1 MSKKIYLSPSN
12 QDGNMYAVNGT
23 VSEMEQCNRFADA
36 AKKALERCGFE
47 VKKAPE
53 GQKMSVS
60 IAESNRWG
68 ADLHIPIHTNACTN
82 TGTGTAG
89 GTIVFVYS
97 TADNTNMALATPIYK
112 AVQAVTPGK
121 TEYGVRAFPD
131 LSELNGTTC
140 TAVYIE
146 VDFHDNPP
154 IAKWLVE
161 NVQTVG
167 EAIAKGVCEG
177 YGVKYV
183 PPTSATTA
191 TAGKTDTGK
200 SGTFYRVQV
209 GAFSDKTL
217 AEHFLQTVKEKGFPN
232 AFLVE
237 VKK

>member
-12 QDGNMYAVNGT
+12 QDGNMYAVGN
-23 VSEMEQCNRFADA
+23 VSEMEQCNKFANA
-36 AKKALERCGFE
+36 AKAALERCGFI

-60 IAESNRWG
+60 IAESNAWG

-97 TADNTNMALATPIYK
+97 TADNTNMALATPIYR

-131 LSELNGTTC
+131 LAELNGTAC

-154 IAKWLVE
+154 IAKWLTTH
-161 NVQTVG
+161 VQDVG

-191 TAGKTDTGK
+191 TAASAK
-200 SGTFYRVQV
+200 SGTIYRVQV

-217 AEHFLQTVKEKGFPN
+217 AEHFLQTVKEKGLPN

>member
-12 QDGNMYAVNGT
+12 QDGNMYAYGNI
-23 VSEMEQCNRFADA
+23 SEMEQCNKFANA
-36 AKKALERCGFE
+36 AKAALERCGFE

-60 IAESNRWG
+60 IAESNAWG

-82 TGTGTAG
+82 SGTGTAG

-97 TADNTNMALATPIYK
+97 TADNANMALATPIYR

-121 TEYGVRAFPD
+121 TEYGVRAFPA
-131 LSELNGTTC
+131 LAELNGTAC

-154 IAKWLVE
+154 IAKWLTTH
-161 NVQTVG
+161 VQDVG

-191 TAGKTDTGK
+191 TAASAK
-200 SGTFYRVQV
+200 SGTIYRVQV

-217 AEHFLQTVKEKGFPN
+217 AEHLLQAVKSKGFPN
-232 AFLVE
+232 AFVVE